1 MARRSSARIRAKQ
14 STTPQAQRVSDMGV
28 DSDAIKTPRTAP
40 KLSAVDEHEEPQP
53 TPTRTAQTPR
63 DGTPIQPSMQEM
75 HPQKYQMSTA
85 KPLDEARWLGF
96 SSNKTT
102 QQTPTKTPKAANN
115 IMDNAPDFSFTF
127 QRPTLN
133 LSPQARALMEET
145 RGEAAKIR
153 IEMQATQ
160 KGQPSASDVLGRK
173 MATPSGKVSR
183 FSDVHMKAF
192 KKMDSIADH
201 PSAFRNKDNRPLA
214 TDKPSAPTAPSA
226 LKRSPS
232 KAELERPSSSS
243 STSLPRPSSRGNLEA
258 GPAKRVKHAAEDDTA
273 TSRPD
278 ATPKPSL
285 KSAMKSQMTPRSVKP
300 PKSILKSAQSAR
312 RTTMIPSFQ
321 RSPVRLN
328 MTSASVQQ
336 EQAQQ
341 QQKEQRAQLLSKSPM
356 KSPVKSTMAERIAQF
371 EPEAPESPLLTRSP
385 AKHASPQKVQID
397 APESPDAS
405 SKIPFLARSP
415 AKKTFLAAQG
425 PDDKDGFKEKPNKT
439 PLLARSPA
447 KISVPESSIHS
458 AQQETPVKPS
468 LFARF
473 NLLRKSPVKSIL
485 RTPQRLYSDDPFKLA
500 NGTHMSTPPNATSD
514 ADTAAPPRPPKT
526 CPVIKHVD
534 FSASTK
540 TLDQA
545 DESPDTPT
553 KASSP
558 PSTTDEKSSI
568 TYPTLPNTSDKDDRP
583 KKAYRRMTM
592 AGAPNDFTFRAG
604 AQAITFAPSPR
615 RTTSQEV
622 KPSIRSVEHSPEL
635 PSAAGQKRK
644 ADTHDLKATATT
656 TSDKENDDDADH
668 RPAKKARSDNPAP
681 SRPSTTT
688 PAAAKTPVKKIPTI
702 GVRPKSYTSKPKEKR
717 PGMLSAARLAALATP
732 KRR

>member
-1 MARRSSARIRAKQ
+1 M
-14 STTPQAQRVSDMGV
+14 DV
-28 DSDAIKTPRTAP
+28 DSNALKTPRTAP
-40 KLSAVDEHEEPQP
+40 KLSALDEYDEPQP
-53 TPTRTAQTPR
+53 TPTGTAQTPR
-63 DGTPIQPSMQEM
+63 DGTPIQPTVQEM

-96 SSNKTT
+96 SSNKTS
-102 QQTPTKTPKAANN
+102 QQTPTKTPRASQN
-115 IMDNAPDFSFTF
+115 IMDSAPDFSFTF

-160 KGQPSASDVLGRK
+160 KGQPLASDVLGRK
-173 MATPSGKVSR
+173 IATPAGKVSR

-201 PSAFRNKDNRPLA
+201 PSAFRTKDNRPLG
-214 TDKPSAPTAPSA
+214 TNMPSA

-232 KAELERPSSSS
+232 KAELERPSSSSS

-258 GPAKRVKHAAEDDTA
+258 GPAKRVKRAADDDAA

-278 ATPKPSL
+278 ATPKPIL
-285 KSAMKSQMTPRSVKP
+285 KSTMKSNMTPRSVKP
-300 PKSILKSAQSAR
+300 PQSIHKSAKSAR

-336 EQAQQ
+336 EQAQDK
-341 QQKEQRAQLLSKSPM
+341 QKDQRAQLLSRSPM
-356 KSPVKSTMAERIAQF
+356 KSPVKSSMADRIAQF
-371 EPEAPESPLLTRSP
+371 EPEAPESPLLSRSP
-385 AKHASPQKVQID
+385 AKHPAPIKVTV

-405 SKIPFLARSP
+405 SKVPFLARSP
-415 AKKTFLAAQG
+415 AKKTSSAIQ
-425 PDDKDGFKEKPNKT
+425 DHEDKDAPREKHKQQ

-447 KISVPESSIHS
+447 KISMPESSVS
-458 AQQETPVKPS
+458 TTQQTPGKPS

-473 NLLRKSPVKSIL
+473 NLLRQSPVKSIL
-485 RTPQRLYSDDPFKLA
+485 RTPQRLYSDDPFKVA
-500 NGTHMSTPPNATSD
+500 NGTHLSTPPNPISD
-514 ADTAAPPRPPKT
+514 AEKAGPPPPPKT

-540 TLDQA
+540 ALDQA
-545 DESPDTPT
+545 EETPDTPT
-553 KASSP
+553 KTSSP
-558 PSTTDEKSSI
+558 PSKAGEQTSIAYPALPTTSG
-568 TYPTLPNTSDKDDRP
+568 TADRP

-615 RTTSQEV
+615 RTTSQEIA
-622 KPSIRSVEHSPEL
+622 PSIRSVEHSPEL
-635 PSAAGQKRK
+635 SSVTGTKRK
-644 ADTHDLKATATT
+644 ASTEDLRKEPTT
-656 TSDKENDDDADH
+656 TASDKENDNETEQ
-668 RPAKKARSDNPAP
+668 RPAKKARSSNPEP
-681 SRPSTTT
+681 SRPSVT
-688 PAAAKTPVKKIPTI
+688 PAATLKTPVKKIPTV
-702 GVRPKSYTSKPKEKR
+702 GVRPKSFTQKPKEKR

>member
-1 MARRSSARIRAKQ
+1 MDI
-14 STTPQAQRVSDMGV
+14 
-28 DSDAIKTPRTAP
+28 DSNALKTPRTAP
-40 KLSAVDEHEEPQP
+40 KLSALAEYDEPQP

-63 DGTPIQPSMQEM
+63 DGTPIQPTVQEM

-96 SSNKTT
+96 SSNKTS
-102 QQTPTKTPKAANN
+102 QQTPTKTPRASQN
-115 IMDNAPDFSFTF
+115 IMDSAPDFSFTF

-133 LSPQARALMEET
+133 MSPQARALLEET

-153 IEMQATQ
+153 IEMHAAQ

-173 MATPSGKVSR
+173 IATPAGKVSR

-201 PSAFRNKDNRPLA
+201 PSAFRAKDNRPLG
-214 TDKPSAPTAPSA
+214 TNMPSA

-232 KAELERPSSSS
+232 KAELERPSSSSS

-258 GPAKRVKHAAEDDTA
+258 GPAKRVKRAADDDAT

-278 ATPKPSL
+278 ATPKPTL
-285 KSAMKSQMTPRSVKP
+285 KSAMKSNMTPRSIKP
-300 PKSILKSAQSAR
+300 PQSILKSAKSAR

-336 EQAQQ
+336 EQAQDK
-341 QQKEQRAQLLSKSPM
+341 QKDQRAQLLSRSPM
-356 KSPVKSTMAERIAQF
+356 KSPIKSTMADRIAQF
-371 EPEAPESPLLTRSP
+371 EPEAPESPLLSRSP
-385 AKHASPQKVQID
+385 AKHPAPIKVTV
-397 APESPDAS
+397 APESPDVS
-405 SKIPFLARSP
+405 SKVPFLARSP
-415 AKKTFLAAQG
+415 AKKTTSAIQDH
-425 PDDKDGFKEKPNKT
+425 DDKDAPKEKHNKQ

-447 KISVPESSIHS
+447 KISIPDSSVTTT
-458 AQQETPVKPS
+458 QQTPGKPS

-473 NLLRKSPVKSIL
+473 NLLRQSPVKSIL
-485 RTPQRLYSDDPFKLA
+485 RTPQRLYSDDPFKVA
-500 NGTHMSTPPNATSD
+500 NGTHLSTPPNAISD
-514 ADTAAPPRPPKT
+514 AEKAGPPPPPKT

-540 TLDQA
+540 ALDQA
-545 DESPDTPT
+545 EETPDTPT
-553 KASSP
+553 KTSSP
-558 PSTTDEKSSI
+558 PSKAGDQGSI
-568 TYPTLPNTSDKDDRP
+568 VYPTLPTTSSTTADRP

-615 RTTSQEV
+615 RTTSQELA
-622 KPSIRSVEHSPEL
+622 PSIRSVEHSPEL
-635 PSAAGQKRK
+635 PPVTGTKRK
-644 ADTHDLKATATT
+644 ASTEDLRNAPTTTATATA
-656 TSDKENDDDADH
+656 SDKENDEDQQ
-668 RPAKKARSDNPAP
+668 RPAKKAKSSNPEP
-681 SRPSTTT
+681 TRPSVT
-688 PAAAKTPVKKIPTI
+688 PTAATLKTPVKKIPTV
-702 GVRPKSYTSKPKEKR
+702 GVRPKSFSTQKPKEKR

>member
-1 MARRSSARIRAKQ
+1 
-14 STTPQAQRVSDMGV
+14 
-28 DSDAIKTPRTAP
+28 
-40 KLSAVDEHEEPQP
+40 
-53 TPTRTAQTPR
+53 
-63 DGTPIQPSMQEM
+63 
-75 HPQKYQMSTA
+75 MSTA

-371 EPEAPESPLLTRSP
+371 EPEAPESPLLSRSP

-425 PDDKDGFKEKPNKT
+425 PDDKDGNKEKPNKT

-458 AQQETPVKPS
+458 AQQETPAKPS

-500 NGTHMSTPPNATSD
+500 N
-514 ADTAAPPRPPKT
+514 
-526 CPVIKHVD
+526 D

-558 PSTTDEKSSI
+558 PSTTDDKSSI

>member
-1 MARRSSARIRAKQ
+1 
-14 STTPQAQRVSDMGV
+14 MGV
-28 DSDAIKTPRTAP
+28 DSNAVKTPRTAP
-40 KLSAVDEHEEPQP
+40 KLSALDEYDEPQP

-63 DGTPIQPSMQEM
+63 DGTPIQPSVQEM

-96 SSNKTT
+96 SSNKTS
-102 QQTPTKTPKAANN
+102 QQTPTKTPKAPQN
-115 IMDNAPDFSFTF
+115 IMDSAPDFSFTF

-133 LSPQARALMEET
+133 LSPQARALMDET

-153 IEMQATQ
+153 IEMHAAQ

-173 MATPSGKVSR
+173 MATPAGKVSR

-201 PSAFRNKDNRPLA
+201 PSAFRARDNRPLG
-214 TDKPSAPTAPSA
+214 TDKPSA

-232 KAELERPSSSS
+232 KAELERPSSSSS

-258 GPAKRVKHAAEDDTA
+258 GPAKRVKRAADDDAA

-278 ATPKPSL
+278 ATPKPIL
-285 KSAMKSQMTPRSVKP
+285 KSAIKSNMTPRSIKP
-300 PKSILKSAQSAR
+300 PQSVLKSAKSAR
-312 RTTMIPSFQ
+312 RTTMIPSVQ

-328 MTSASVQQ
+328 MTSANVHQ
-336 EQAQQ
+336 EQAHDK
-341 QQKEQRAQLLSKSPM
+341 QKDQRAQLLSKSPI
-356 KSPVKSTMAERIAQF
+356 KSPVKSSMADRIAQF
-371 EPEAPESPLLTRSP
+371 EPEAPESPLLSRSP
-385 AKHASPQKVQID
+385 AKHPVLTKAAV

-405 SKIPFLARSP
+405 TRVPFLARSP
-415 AKKTFLAAQG
+415 AKKTSSAIQ
-425 PDDKDGFKEKPNKT
+425 DQEDKDAPKPKHNKQ

-447 KISVPESSIHS
+447 KIAIPESSVS
-458 AQQETPVKPS
+458 TAQQTPGKPS

-473 NLLRKSPVKSIL
+473 NLLRQSPVKSIL
-485 RTPQRLYSDDPFKLA
+485 RTPQHLYSDDPFKVA
-500 NGTHMSTPPNATSD
+500 NGTHFSTPPNAISD
-514 ADTAAPPRPPKT
+514 AEKAGPPPPPKT

-540 TLDQA
+540 ALDQA
-545 DESPDTPT
+545 EETPDTPT

-558 PSTTDEKSSI
+558 LSKAGEQTSI
-568 TYPTLPNTSDKDDRP
+568 AYPTLPTTTDNADRP

-604 AQAITFAPSPR
+604 AQAITFAPSPH
-615 RTTSQEV
+615 RTTSQEI

-635 PSAAGQKRK
+635 SATTGTKRK
-644 ADTHDLKATATT
+644 ADSVDLRKETT
-656 TSDKENDDDADH
+656 TTTTASDKENDDAEQ
-668 RPAKKARSDNPAP
+668 RPAKKARTDQPEP
-681 SRPSTTT
+681 TRPSIT
-688 PAAAKTPVKKIPTI
+688 PATLKTPVKKIPTV
-702 GVRPKSYTSKPKEKR
+702 GVRPKSFTQKPKEKR

>member
-1 MARRSSARIRAKQ
+1 M
-14 STTPQAQRVSDMGV
+14 SDMHI
-28 DSDAIKTPRTAP
+28 DSNVFNTPRTAP
-40 KLSAVDEHEEPQP
+40 KLSALDEHDEPQP
-53 TPTRTAQTPR
+53 TPTRTTQTPR
-63 DGTPIQPSMQEM
+63 DGTPIQPSVQEM
-75 HPQKYQMSTA
+75 NPQKYQMSTA

-96 SSNKTT
+96 SSNKTS
-102 QQTPTKTPKAANN
+102 QQTPTKTLKATQN
-115 IMDNAPDFSFTF
+115 IMDTAPDFSFTF

-133 LSPQARALMEET
+133 LSPQARALMDET

-173 MATPSGKVSR
+173 IATPAGKVSR

-201 PSAFRNKDNRPLA
+201 PSAFRARDNRPLA
-214 TDKPSAPTAPSA
+214 TDKPSA

-232 KAELERPSSSS
+232 KAELERPSSSSS

-258 GPAKRVKHAAEDDTA
+258 GPAKRVKHAADDDAA

-278 ATPKPSL
+278 ATPKPIL
-285 KSAMKSQMTPRSVKP
+285 KSAIKSNMTPRSIKP
-300 PKSILKSAQSAR
+300 PQSILKSAKSAR

-328 MTSASVQQ
+328 MTSASIQQ
-336 EQAQQ
+336 EQAQDK
-341 QQKEQRAQLLSKSPM
+341 QKDQRAQLLSKSPM
-356 KSPVKSTMAERIAQF
+356 KSPVKSSMADRIAQF
-371 EPEAPESPLLTRSP
+371 EHEAPESPLLSRSP
-385 AKHASPQKVQID
+385 AKRSVPVKSTV

-405 SKIPFLARSP
+405 SKVPFLARSP
-415 AKKTFLAAQG
+415 AKKTTISFQG
-425 PDDKDGFKEKPNKT
+425 QDDKDAPKEKHNKQ

-447 KISVPESSIHS
+447 KISMPESPINTT
-458 AQQETPVKPS
+458 QQTPGKPS

-473 NLLRKSPVKSIL
+473 NLLRQSPVKSIL
-485 RTPQRLYSDDPFKLA
+485 RTPQRLYSDDPFKVA
-500 NGTHMSTPPNATSD
+500 NGTHLSTPPNAISD
-514 ADTAAPPRPPKT
+514 AEKNGPPPPPKT

-545 DESPDTPT
+545 DETPDTPT
-553 KASSP
+553 KASP
-558 PSTTDEKSSI
+558 PSKAGEQTSI
-568 TYPTLPNTSDKDDRP
+568 TYPTLPTASGTADRP

-592 AGAPNDFTFRAG
+592 AGTPNDFTFRAG

-615 RTTSQEV
+615 RTTSQEIRS
-622 KPSIRSVEHSPEL
+622 SIRSVEHSPEHL
-635 PSAAGQKRK
+635 TTTGTKRK
-644 ADTHDLKATATT
+644 ADTEDLRKETT
-656 TSDKENDDDADH
+656 TTTTASDKENDDDEQ
-668 RPAKKARSDNPAP
+668 RPAKRARSDKPEP
-681 SRPSTTT
+681 IRPSII
-688 PAAAKTPVKKIPTI
+688 PASLKTPVKKIPTV
-702 GVRPKSYTSKPKEKR
+702 GVRPKSFTSKPKEKR

>member
-14 STTPQAQRVSDMGV
+14 SATPQAQRVSDMGV
-28 DSDAIKTPRTAP
+28 DADAIKTPRTAP
-40 KLSAVDEHEEPQP
+40 KLSAVDEHDEPQP

-63 DGTPIQPSMQEM
+63 DGTPIQPSKQEM

-96 SSNKTT
+96 SSNKTS
-102 QQTPTKTPKAANN
+102 QQTPTKTPKAPQN

-153 IEMQATQ
+153 NEMQATQ
-160 KGQPSASDVLGRK
+160 KDQPSANDVLVRK
-173 MATPSGKVSR
+173 IATPSGKVSR

-201 PSAFRNKDNRPLA
+201 PSAFRTRDNKPLA
-214 TDKPSAPTAPSA
+214 THKPSA

-243 STSLPRPSSRGNLEA
+243 SSTSLPRPASRDNLDA
-258 GPAKRVKHAAEDDTA
+258 GPAKRVKRAADDDAT

-278 ATPKPSL
+278 ATPKPAL
-285 KSAMKSQMTPRSVKP
+285 KSAVKSNMTPRSVKP
-300 PKSILKSAQSAR
+300 PQSILKSAKSAR
-312 RTTMIPSFQ
+312 RTTMIPSYQ
-321 RSPVRLN
+321 RSPVRPN
-328 MTSASVQQ
+328 MTSASVQH
-336 EQAQQ
+336 EQAQDK
-341 QQKEQRAQLLSKSPM
+341 QKDQRAQLLSKSPM
-356 KSPVKSTMAERIAQF
+356 KSPVKSSMADRIARF
-371 EPEAPESPLLTRSP
+371 EPEAPESPLLSRSP
-385 AKHASPQKVQID
+385 AKHPSPTKASV
-397 APESPDAS
+397 APESPAES

-415 AKKTFLAAQG
+415 AKKTSNFAQ
-425 PDDKDGFKEKPNKT
+425 DDEDKDGPKEKHNKQ

-447 KISVPESSIHS
+447 KISVPGSFDT
-458 AQQETPVKPS
+458 AQQQTPGKPS

-473 NLLRKSPVKSIL
+473 NLLRQSPVKSIL
-485 RTPQRLYSDDPFKLA
+485 RTPQRLYSDDPFKVA
-500 NGTHMSTPPNATSD
+500 NGTHLSTPPNAISD
-514 ADTAAPPRPPKT
+514 AEKAGPPPPPKT
-526 CPVIKHVD
+526 CPVVKHVD

-540 TLDQA
+540 AFDQA
-545 DESPDTPT
+545 EETPDTPT

-558 PSTTDEKSSI
+558 PSKANEQASI
-568 TYPTLPNTSDKDDRP
+568 AYPTLPTTSDNAERP

-604 AQAITFAPSPR
+604 EQAITFAPSPR
-615 RTTSQEV
+615 RTTSQEI

-635 PSAAGQKRK
+635 PTAAGTKRK
-644 ADTHDLKATATT
+644 ADNEDLRKESTGTTA
-656 TSDKENDDDADH
+656 SDKENDDFEQ
-668 RPAKKARSDNPAP
+668 RPAKKARSDKPEP
-681 SRPSTTT
+681 TRPSI
-688 PAAAKTPVKKIPTI
+688 AAATAKTPVKKIPTV
-702 GVRPKSYTSKPKEKR
+702 GVRPKSFTQKPKEKR
-717 PGMLSAARLAALATP
+717 PGVLSAARLAALATP